1 PALRAMFT
9 GKPEHVE
16 RFLRF
21 IARDLREIMA
31 ELGFRTVDEMVGRV
45 DMLEVQPAIEHW
57 KAKGVDLSAILLPA
71 GDPET
76 AVRRRIRPQEHDLE
90 SALDV
95 ELIRRAESALTKGQ
109 PVRIALPIR
118 NVHRTV
124 GTRLSGEVA
133 KRFGARGL
141 PDGTIDLRFTGSA
154 GQSLGAFLA
163 PGISIRV
170 EGDANDYLAKGMSG
184 GRIVVT
190 PPPGSAFL
198 PHRNII
204 GGNVVLYGATG
215 GELYLHGVAGERF
228 AVRNSGAKAVV
239 EGVGDHGCEYMTG
252 GLVVVLG
259 RTGVNFA
266 AGMSG
271 GIAYVYD
278 ETELF
283 DTRCNLDMVD
293 VESVWAPEDVKELR
307 TMIENHHKY
316 TRSARAKM
324 ILDDWES
331 RLPLFVKVM
340 PVDYRKVLE
349 RMQLEEYREAET
361 LSATEEVYRG

>member
-1 PALRAMFT
+1 
-9 GKPEHVE
+9 
-16 RFLRF
+16 
-21 IARDLREIMA
+21 
-31 ELGFRTVDEMVGRV
+31 
-45 DMLEVQPAIEHW
+45 
-57 KAKGVDLSAILLPA
+57 
-71 GDPET
+71 
-76 AVRRRIRPQEHDLE
+76 
-90 SALDV
+90 
-95 ELIRRAESALTKGQ
+95 
-109 PVRIALPIR
+109 
-118 NVHRTV
+118 
-124 GTRLSGEVA
+124 
-133 KRFGARGL
+133 
-141 PDGTIDLRFTGSA
+141 
-154 GQSLGAFLA
+154 
-163 PGISIRV
+163 
-170 EGDANDYLAKGMSG
+170 
-184 GRIVVT
+184 
-190 PPPGSAFL
+190 
-198 PHRNII
+198 
-204 GGNVVLYGATG
+204 
-215 GELYLHGVAGERF
+215 VAGERF

-252 GLVVVLG
+252 GIVVVLG

-293 VESVWAPEDVKELR
+293 VESVWAPEDAKQLR
-307 TMIENHHKY
+307 TMIENHLRY

-349 RMQLEEYREAET
+349 RMQMEEFHEAET